1 MIYLYLKIQFQAIQ
15 ASRSLISMKE
25 KKRSHFEEARRNHSE
40 MSNFLSD
47 RATGWKTCISISD
60 LFSRQPTS
68 PTLVIRS
75 FLRND
80 SFLPRL
86 GDQRILRPDPDTIR
100 DSGKSDRSRSIR
112 SYEQLDRDYKDEK
125 EGRPPARFARNTMN
139 SKARRGV
146 LLFRY

>member
-1 MIYLYLKIQFQAIQ
+1 MQLGEKHVFP
-15 ASRSLISMKE
+15 SLICFPDNQ
-25 KKRSHFEEARRNHSE
+25 RPR
-40 MSNFLSD
+40 
-47 RATGWKTCISISD
+47 
-60 LFSRQPTS
+60 P
-68 PTLVIRS
+68 LVIRS

-86 GDQRILRPDPDTIR
+86 GDQRILRRDPDKIR

-112 SYEQLDRDYKDEK
+112 SYEQLDRDYKEEK